1 MFFNSIRNKL
11 VTFVFMAI
19 LMVQVINS
27 ATQYFNSQA
36 MYIDNQEKKALTLVT
51 TILPDIHE
59 KISRNTDPVSFVYY
73 YARLKSD
80 LLFPGLLQQVE
91 YLNDIQFISTDGT
104 VIAGSSTGHAVPS
117 QLLELVQQGRTG
129 TMITDDAVIVFAPL
143 HHNAMFMGG
152 FLLYYSKVSI
162 DTMLEKIIRQTAW
175 LLVVYLF
182 ISFVFT
188 LLIASVITKPIKQLA
203 QASNRIAEGEL
214 DKAIMIN
221 SKDEIGDFAQS
232 FETMRQ
238 SLYQNQIELG
248 QLRNFLSNI
257 INSMPSVLIGVD
269 VNCRITLWNKA
280 AEKTTGIPADEA
292 HGENII
298 DIFPQIATEM
308 QKVTKSIEHRKIEQE
323 QKKPR
328 LSESG
333 TCYEDVTVYPLI
345 DNGVEGAVIRIDDVT
360 KEYELEDQL
369 NQSRKMDAIGQLAGG
384 VAHDFNNM
392 LGGILGAAQLLKHN
406 KRNLDERGLKYV
418 DLIIQASLRAADLTS
433 KLLTFGRK
441 SEIVVKVEDVHSIID
456 DTVAIL
462 SRTVDKRIIIS
473 LKKNAKNPIIK
484 CDRSGLLNSLLNIGI
499 NASQAIPGGGKI
511 LIETRNVYYN
521 EMHCD
526 ASPFEI
532 DPGEFIEI
540 EVRDSGSG
548 IPLANLQRI
557 FEPFFTTKE
566 QGEGTGLGLAAVY
579 GTVKEHHGTISVY
592 SEEGVGTSFHI
603 SLPCSEKGSD
613 DLRIDAEIVAGTGL
627 ILLVDDEEFIRIV
640 GKHMLEDMG
649 YKVMLAENG
658 LEAFE
663 VFQKHAADIDAIV
676 MDLIMPKMDGR
687 ETFEKIRAIN
697 ENCKII
703 ISSGFAKDENL
714 KDLTEMGLAGFI
726 RKPFRDFELSQILAK
741 VLKT

>member
-19 LMVQVINS
+19 LIVQIINS
-27 ATQYFNSQA
+27 ATQYFNSRA

-80 LLFPGLLQQVE
+80 LLFPDLLQQVE
-91 YLNDIQFISTDGT
+91 YLKDIQFVSTDGT
-104 VIAGSSTGHAVPS
+104 VIAGSNTGRSVPS
-117 QLLELVQQGRTG
+117 QPMELVQQGRTG
-129 TMITDDAVIVFAPL
+129 TMITHDAVIIFAPL
-143 HHNAMFMGG
+143 HHNATLMGG
-152 FLLYYSKVSI
+152 LLLYYSKESV
-162 DTMLEKIIRQTAW
+162 DRMLEKIIQQTAW

-188 LLIASVITKPIKQLA
+188 LLIASIITKPMKQLA

-214 DKAIMIN
+214 GKSFVIN
-221 SKDEIGDFAQS
+221 SKDEIGDFAKS

-238 SLYQNQIELG
+238 SLYQNEIDLG

-257 INSMPSVLIGVD
+257 INSMPSVLVGVD
-269 VNCRITLWNKA
+269 VTCRITLWNKA
-280 AEKTTGIPADEA
+280 AEKTTGISASEA
-292 HGENII
+292 HGKDII
-298 DIFPQIATEM
+298 DIFPQIGTEM

-333 TCYEDVTVYPLI
+333 TRYEDVTVYPLI

-392 LGGILGAAQLLKHN
+392 LGGILGAAQLLKN
-406 KRNLDERGLKYV
+406 KKRNLDEKGLNYV
-418 DLIIQASLRAADLTS
+418 DMIMQASIRAADLTN

-441 SEIVVKVEDVHSIID
+441 SEIDVKVEDVHSIID

-473 LKKNAKNPIIK
+473 TKKNAKNPIIK
-484 CDRSGLLNSLLNIGI
+484 CDRSGLSNSLLNMGI
-499 NASQAIPGGGKI
+499 NASQAIPKGGKI
-511 LIETRNVYYN
+511 QIETRNVYYN
-521 EMHCD
+521 EIYCD
-526 ASPFEI
+526 VSPFEI

-540 EVRDSGSG
+540 EVRDSGCG

-579 GTVKEHHGTISVY
+579 GTVREHHGTISVY

-613 DLRIDAEIVAGTGL
+613 VLGIEAEIVAGTGQ

-640 GKHMLEDMG
+640 GKQMLEDMG

-663 VFQKHAADIDAIV
+663 VFQKNYADIDAVV

-687 ETFEKIRAIN
+687 EAFEKIRSIDQ
-697 ENCKII
+697 NCKVI